1 MVNGVMRNNP
11 LLVVKGNSSFFSGEQ
26 VSKQGTG
33 YMCPPGKVTFL
44 CVTSDKAGELLAGC
58 WLKCC

>member
-1 MVNGVMRNNP
+1 MVNGVKRNN
-11 LLVVKGNSSFFSGEQ
+11 LSLVISGNGSFFSGKQ

-33 YMCPPGKVTFL
+33 YMCPLGKVTFL
-44 CVTSDKAGELLAGC
+44 CVTSDKAGELRAGC